1 MRMIAVYHKGESL
14 KMISHLD
21 VQRTLQ
27 RAFLRAG
34 LPLAFSQGFNPHP
47 QLSFASALGTGTSSD
62 AEWFDVELTG
72 DAPVSPADFTAR
84 VNAALPDGFS
94 VSDAFAA
101 PEGFGTLSKKTLAAA
116 YAVRVEF
123 PRPVSGEALEG
134 ALSALL
140 SGEIIINKRTKGG
153 MKDVDIRPQILKV
166 TVTKVEGNVVSLLVL
181 GRLQADG
188 GLRVEHLL
196 GALYDRLDAQGF
208 AAIRRTAMYF
218 ADDGLLPRLPL
229 E

>member
-1 MRMIAVYHKGESL
+1 MRMIAVYHKGDCL

-27 RAFLRAG
+27 RAFLRAD
-34 LPLAFSQGFNPHP
+34 LPLAFSNGFNPHP
-47 QLSFASALGTGTSSD
+47 QLSFASALATGTSSD
-62 AEWFDVELTG
+62 AEWFDVELYA
-72 DAPVSPADFTAR
+72 DIAPEAFLSR

-101 PEGFGTLSKKTLAAA
+101 PDGIKSLSAKTRAAL
-116 YAVRVEF
+116 YAVDVALDRPIERDAVEH
-123 PRPVSGEALEG
+123 ALD
-134 ALSALL
+134 ALL
-140 SGEIIINKRTKGG
+140 SGEIIVNKRTKGG
-153 MKDVDIRPQILKV
+153 IKPVDIRPQILKV
-166 TVTKVEGNVVSLLVL
+166 TVEKVEGEHISLLVL

-188 GLRVEHLL
+188 GLRIEHLL
-196 GALYDRLDAQGF
+196 DALYGRLDAQGF

-218 ADDGLLPRLPL
+218 ADDGPLPRLPS